1 MVNPIKRILILLGFA
16 TLTVNCQS
24 APSGSSLPIAVGA
37 LSHEYQKSRAV
48 VRGRYDGKE
57 ITIRG
62 FAAAAPTMPREGAE
76 QGAVSLAEKDVQPRE
91 AVTCWFTREQL
102 AEFSKVKGGQHLT
115 VRGVFTGEAGAELKF
130 CKLVEI
136 E

>member
-1 MVNPIKRILILLGFA
+1 
-16 TLTVNCQS
+16 TVNCQS

-37 LSHEYQKSRAV
+37 LSHEYQKSRSV

-76 QGAVSLAEKDVQPRE
+76 QGAVSLAEKDVQTRE

>member
-1 MVNPIKRILILLGFA
+1 MEKRLNKILILLGFA
-16 TLTVNCQS
+16 TLTVGCQKAS
-24 APSGSSLPIAVGA
+24 SGSSLPIAVGA
-37 LSHEYQKSRAV
+37 LSHEYQKSRTV

-62 FAAAAPTMPREGAE
+62 FATSAPTMPRDGAE
-76 QGAVSLAEKDVQPRE
+76 QGSVALAEKDVQTRE

-102 AEFSKVKGGQHLT
+102 AAFSKVKGGQHLT
-115 VRGVFTGEAGAELKF
+115 VKGVFTGEAGAELKF
-130 CKLVEI
+130 CKLIEI